1 MHTGKSSAVA
11 SPPPE
16 PKVRLQAV
24 SKSFLGTHS
33 GTYFALK
40 DVELAI
46 EGGSFCCLLG
56 PSGCGKTT
64 VLNLIAGFDRPTDGA
79 VTLGGAPIAGPGP
92 DRAVVFQDVGSALFP
107 WLTVRENIAFGPRM
121 RRLPRA
127 IYEPLVEQYGEV
139 VGMAA
144 HLDKFPFELSG
155 GMKQRAQIARALVN
169 EPEMLLMDEPFAAL
183 DAITKRILQNELA
196 RMWQAT
202 RKTIVYITH
211 DLNEALLLGS
221 RVAVM
226 SAGPSAHIKAALAVD
241 LPRPRDQG
249 DVEFVRL
256 QRHLESL
263 IREEVERGEPG
274 KIGARL
280 RG

>member
-1 MHTGKSSAVA
+1 MHTGESSAVT
-11 SPPPE
+11 SPPE

-24 SKSFLGTHS
+24 SKSFLGSHS
-33 GTYFALK
+33 GKYFALR
-40 DVELAI
+40 DVELEI

-79 VTLGGAPIAGPGP
+79 VTLGGEPIVGPGP

-121 RRLPRA
+121 RRIPQA
-127 IYEPLVEQYGEV
+127 IYEPLVAQYGEL
-139 VGMAA
+139 VGLAA

-221 RVAVM
+221 QVAVM
-226 SAGPSAHIKAALAVD
+226 SAGPSARIKTALAVD

-249 DVEFVRL
+249 DAEFVRL
-256 QRHLESL
+256 QRQLESL

-274 KIGARL
+274 QIGARL